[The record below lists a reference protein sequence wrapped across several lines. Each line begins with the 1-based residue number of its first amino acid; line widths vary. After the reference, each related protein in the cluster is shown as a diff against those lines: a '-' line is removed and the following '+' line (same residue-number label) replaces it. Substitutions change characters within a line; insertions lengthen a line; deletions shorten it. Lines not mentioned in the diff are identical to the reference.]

1 MALLYHFNNVSLYSK
16 RFSVKKNPQKS
27 PLCFIKPHSSLN
39 YHTPKVLFFQTLFYS
54 LDSSFVLV
62 DLSLLALDSASVFL
76 VDPAL
81 AFKGGRPYGFEVTR
95 GQDLTGKD
103 FSGKTLIKQDFRTS
117 ILRQANFKGAKML
130 GASFFDADLTGA
142 DLSEADLRGA
152 DFSLANI
159 TKVKINHM
167 LGVYLFGIGK
177 IF

>member
-1 MALLYHFNNVSLYSK
+1 MALLYHFNNVSLLFGFVRVLEEKLEKGS
-16 RFSVKKNPQKS
+16 FS
-27 PLCFIKPHSSLN
+27 LG
-39 YHTPKVLFFQTLFYS
+39 QTLS
-54 LDSSFVLV
+54 KA
-62 DLSLLALDSASVFL
+62 SLLALDSASVFL